1 MFNFKALRTP
11 YFSAETDTASP
22 DPIESFNSDIT
33 TPDTPTEEVK
43 TEEPIAE
50 VKAETE
56 TPTVPVETEAKFKV
70 KFNHTD
76 MEITQAE
83 AREYAQKGMN
93 ADKAVERAKQ
103 EARDAYITEQSYEW
117 NGHKITTEAEYNQ
130 AVAEQKMREEYKE
143 LPQSVQDELIAS
155 RQDRE
160 QRKVKDDEQVQKET
174 DAKAEQA
181 KQADQITFLTW
192 FKEQNGK
199 DFDGKTDIIP
209 QEVWQENANGVP
221 LIAAYAKHDNASLR
235 ERIKLLEHNSEVA
248 GKAPVGSVT
257 EHGSQEVA
265 EEDPFIKGF
274 NSVK

>member
-1 MFNFKALRTP
+1 M
-11 YFSAETDTASP
+11 AETDTGSGSSEV
-22 DPIESFNSDIT
+22 DSYNSDIAPT
-33 TPDTPTEEVK
+33 DTPTEEAK
-43 TEEPIAE
+43 AEEPIAE

-56 TPTVPVETEAKFKV
+56 TPTAPVETEAKFKV
-70 KFNHTD
+70 KFNHEEK
-76 MEITQAE
+76 EISMDE

-93 ADKAVERAKQ
+93 SDKAVERAKQ
-103 EARDAYITEQSYEW
+103 EARDAYISEQAYEW
-117 NGHKITTEAEYNQ
+117 NGKPITTEAQYKQ
-130 AVAEQKMREEYKE
+130 ALAEQKMREEYKE

-160 QRKVKDDEQVQKET
+160 QRKAKDDEQAQKET

-181 KQADQITFLTW
+181 KQADQVTFLTW

-199 DFDGKTDIIP
+199 DFDGAKDTIP
-209 QEVWQENANGVP
+209 PEVWQENANGVP
-221 LIAAYAKHDNASLR
+221 LIAAYSKHENASLR

-257 EHGSQEVA
+257 SHGSQEVA

-274 NSVK
+274 MSVK